1 MTDMLCGYTDRDET
15 IVAYLYN
22 DIDPAE
28 RRVFQQHLLTCTT
41 CRDEVAAFK
50 TVQKQLAQW
59 DPPLPASI
67 ANREINSHSAI
78 GTPQSSSWWRE
89 IPAWAQVAAA
99 LLFLG
104 VSAGVANLDVHYDAT
119 GLSVKTGWSGRS
131 GSARSG
137 ESAPLAIANGSQDA
151 PWRADLARMEQQLKS
166 EMRAAAPV
174 SAAAT
179 PSAPM
184 IRNASSGTASS
195 ADADTLKRVRALL
208 DESEKRQQR
217 ELALRVAEVL
227 RDVNAQRQADLV
239 KIDRNLGQME
249 NSLGVQVL
257 QQRQQVNYL
266 MRANQRQ

>member
-1 MTDMLCGYTDRDET
+1 MTDILCGYTDRDET

-28 RRVFQQHLLTCTT
+28 RRVFQQHLLTCAI

-50 TVQKQLAQW
+50 SVQKQLARW

-67 ANREINSHSAI
+67 SNRDNPQSPIPH
-78 GTPQSSSWWRE
+78 PQSSSWWRE
-89 IPAWAQVAAA
+89 LPVWAQVAAA

-104 VSAGVANLDVHYDAT
+104 VSAGIANLDVHYDAS
-119 GLSVKTGWSGRS
+119 GLSVRTGWSGGS
-131 GSARSG
+131 GG
-137 ESAPLAIANGSQDA
+137 TEIAKGPHDA
-151 PWRADLARMEQQLKS
+151 PWRTDLARLEQQLKS

-174 SAAAT
+174 SAAAM

-184 IRNASSGTASS
+184 IRNASSGTAAS
-195 ADADTLKRVRALL
+195 
-208 DESEKRQQR
+208 
-217 ELALRVAEVL
+217 AEVL

-249 NSLGVQVL
+249 NTLGVQVL

>member
-1 MTDMLCGYTDRDET
+1 MTDILCGYTDRDET

-41 CRDEVAAFK
+41 CRDEIAAFK
-50 TVQKQLAQW
+50 TVQKQLARW

-67 ANREINSHSAI
+67 SNRELNPQSANRN
-78 GTPQSSSWWRE
+78 PQSSPWWRE
-89 IPAWAQVAAA
+89 IPAWVQVAAA

-104 VSAGVANLDVHYDAT
+104 VSAGVANLDVHYDAS
-119 GLSVKTGWSGRS
+119 GLSLRTGWSTP
-131 GSARSG
+131 AAVAA
-137 ESAPLAIANGSQDA
+137 APSNDTA
-151 PWRADLARMEQQLKS
+151 PWRADLARLEQQLKS
-166 EMRAAAPV
+166 EVRAAMPA
-174 SAAAT
+174 SAAAM
-179 PSAPM
+179 PQAPT
-184 IRNASSGTASS
+184 IRNVSSGTA
-195 ADADTLKRVRALL
+195 AIDADTLKRVRALL

-249 NSLGVQVL
+249 NTLGVQVL